1 MQKVYKVTFPFKVT
15 VTTDDK
21 SLTIERST
29 IGTARQGYMA
39 GPKTIPLRNI
49 TSVQVRKPTLVS
61 HGILQLGTLGSIEK
75 NYKSVMDATKDD
87 NAIIFSKSHYN
98 EMMELKAYIDS
109 YSANFSEGN
118 TTVINNIEKSPVE
131 LIKEYKE
138 LLDSGIITQEE
149 FEAKKKSI
157 LDL

>member
-1 MQKVYKVTFPFKVT
+1 
-15 VTTDDK
+15 
-21 SLTIERST
+21 
-29 IGTARQGYMA
+29 
-39 GPKTIPLRNI
+39 
-49 TSVQVRKPTLVS
+49 
-61 HGILQLGTLGSIEK
+61 
-75 NYKSVMDATKDD
+75 MDATKDD

-98 EMMELKAYIDS
+98 EMMELKVYIDS
-109 YSANFSEGN
+109 YSTNFSEGN